1 MQDEIIKFL
10 AYNGKISVVCIN
22 STEMVEKAREIH
34 DLSPVTT
41 AAFGRMLTM
50 TAIMANEMKNAKDK
64 ITIQIKGNGPIQM
77 MLTTANNFPKIKG
90 YVANPVVDLPLNE
103 FGKLDVG
110 QAIGNG
116 YINVIKDIGL
126 KEPYI
131 GICPLVSGE
140 IAEDFAEYFAKSE
153 QKNTAV
159 ALGVLVDKNGV
170 KSAGGYIITP
180 MPDATDEEIS
190 KIEQSI
196 FKAGAISR
204 MLDEKLSLIDI
215 AKKVTGDEN
224 VEVIEEGIRP
234 VYECDCSKENMAD
247 ALATLDE
254 TELKQMIEED
264 GKAELVCHFCNKK
277 YDFSKEELEGIL
289 EKRRV
294 NKMENKILIFGHKNP
309 DTDTICSALVKEI
322 LNKKKGCEKSKAVRL
337 GNLNKET
344 QYALKY
350 LGLEEPELI
359 EKVEEGQE
367 VILVDH
373 NEFNQSVE
381 GIEKAKILEVVD
393 HHRISNFETSEPLYY
408 TARPF
413 GCTSTI
419 LFEEFKQ
426 NNIEIEKIEAVLM
439 ASAIISDTLLL
450 KSPTTTEH
458 DRKALEELGKIA
470 DINIEEY
477 GLEMLKA
484 GTDLDDFSEEEL
496 INLDA
501 KSLDKN
507 GTKFVIAQVN
517 TVSIEDV
524 LKRKEKLEAAMNKE
538 IEEKGLSLFV
548 LAITD
553 ILNSN
558 SEIIALG
565 EKADAVEKGFE
576 KKLENNTVFL
586 EGVVSRKKQLLPSID
601 KNI

>member
-1 MQDEIIKFL
+1 
-10 AYNGKISVVCIN
+10 
-22 STEMVEKAREIH
+22 
-34 DLSPVTT
+34 
-41 AAFGRMLTM
+41 
-50 TAIMANEMKNAKDK
+50 
-64 ITIQIKGNGPIQM
+64 
-77 MLTTANNFPKIKG
+77 
-90 YVANPVVDLPLNE
+90 
-103 FGKLDVG
+103 
-110 QAIGNG
+110 
-116 YINVIKDIGL
+116 
-126 KEPYI
+126 
-131 GICPLVSGE
+131 
-140 IAEDFAEYFAKSE
+140 
-153 QKNTAV
+153 
-159 ALGVLVDKNGV
+159 
-170 KSAGGYIITP
+170 
-180 MPDATDEEIS
+180 
-190 KIEQSI
+190 
-196 FKAGAISR
+196 
-204 MLDEKLSLIDI
+204 
-215 AKKVTGDEN
+215 
-224 VEVIEEGIRP
+224 
-234 VYECDCSKENMAD
+234 
-247 ALATLDE
+247 
-254 TELKQMIEED
+254 
-264 GKAELVCHFCNKK
+264 
-277 YDFSKEELEGIL
+277 
-289 EKRRV
+289 
-294 NKMENKILIFGHKNP
+294 MENKILIFGHKNP

-524 LKRKEKLEAAMNKE
+524 LKRKEKLEVAMNKE

-553 ILNSN
+553 ILNRN

>member
-1 MQDEIIKFL
+1 
-10 AYNGKISVVCIN
+10 
-22 STEMVEKAREIH
+22 
-34 DLSPVTT
+34 
-41 AAFGRMLTM
+41 
-50 TAIMANEMKNAKDK
+50 
-64 ITIQIKGNGPIQM
+64 
-77 MLTTANNFPKIKG
+77 
-90 YVANPVVDLPLNE
+90 
-103 FGKLDVG
+103 
-110 QAIGNG
+110 
-116 YINVIKDIGL
+116 
-126 KEPYI
+126 
-131 GICPLVSGE
+131 
-140 IAEDFAEYFAKSE
+140 
-153 QKNTAV
+153 
-159 ALGVLVDKNGV
+159 
-170 KSAGGYIITP
+170 
-180 MPDATDEEIS
+180 
-190 KIEQSI
+190 
-196 FKAGAISR
+196 
-204 MLDEKLSLIDI
+204 
-215 AKKVTGDEN
+215 
-224 VEVIEEGIRP
+224 
-234 VYECDCSKENMAD
+234 
-247 ALATLDE
+247 
-254 TELKQMIEED
+254 
-264 GKAELVCHFCNKK
+264 
-277 YDFSKEELEGIL
+277 
-289 EKRRV
+289 
-294 NKMENKILIFGHKNP
+294 MENKILIFGHKNP

-565 EKADAVEKGFE
+565 EKVDAVEKGFE
-576 KKLENNTVFL
+576 KKLENNTAFL